1 MPVSSSVPDDVEPI
15 ERASCD
21 ELQAS
26 QLQRLQATLNPAY
39 ENVPHYRQAFDATGV
54 HPADCRSLADLA
66 KFP

>member
-26 QLQRLQATLNPAY
+26 QLQRLQATLNLAY
-39 ENVPHYRQAFDATGV
+39 KNVPHYRQAFDATGV